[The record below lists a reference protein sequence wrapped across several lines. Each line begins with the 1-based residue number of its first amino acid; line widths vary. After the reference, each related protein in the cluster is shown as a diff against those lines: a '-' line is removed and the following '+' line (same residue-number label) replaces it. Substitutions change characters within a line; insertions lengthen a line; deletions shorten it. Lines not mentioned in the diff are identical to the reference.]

1 MTKLVDRRIRSKKI
15 ESQDTSESLD
25 QRPLRTAF
33 CLTSMPVGGAETLLL
48 QLVRNFKREL
58 ILPSIVCLKEKG
70 TLGEAIATEVSVTS
84 HWIRHKWD
92 IGIARRLAK
101 HFLSEKIDAVV
112 TVGAGDKMFWGRIAA
127 RLAGVPVVCCALHST
142 GWPDGVG
149 RLNRSLTMITDAF
162 IGVAPAHGRFL
173 VDFEKF
179 PESKVFVIPNG
190 IDTDRFT
197 TCSITRDEVRSELG
211 IPWDAPVLGIVAALR
226 PEKNHALFVQIA
238 KTLSL
243 RMPDARFVIVGDGP
257 ARPSIERRIQDLG
270 LQSRIHLVGNRND
283 IHRILPSMD
292 VFALT
297 SLNEAN
303 PVSILEA
310 LSCEVPVVASRVGSI
325 SESVLEGITGFTIDP
340 KDCHGFVNRIYQ
352 LLCEPSLAKR
362 IGEKGR
368 EHVLRH
374 GSLGNMVSGYER
386 LIHQIYNDK
395 KSNRLGRSR
404 QPIPI

>member
-1 MTKLVDRRIRSKKI
+1 
-15 ESQDTSESLD
+15 
-25 QRPLRTAF
+25 
-33 CLTSMPVGGAETLLL
+33 
-48 QLVRNFKREL
+48 
-58 ILPSIVCLKEKG
+58 
-70 TLGEAIATEVSVTS
+70 
-84 HWIRHKWD
+84 
-92 IGIARRLAK
+92 
-101 HFLSEKIDAVV
+101 
-112 TVGAGDKMFWGRIAA
+112 
-127 RLAGVPVVCCALHST
+127 
-142 GWPDGVG
+142 
-149 RLNRSLTMITDAF
+149 
-162 IGVAPAHGRFL
+162 
-173 VDFEKF
+173 
-179 PESKVFVIPNG
+179 
-190 IDTDRFT
+190 
-197 TCSITRDEVRSELG
+197 
-211 IPWDAPVLGIVAALR
+211 
-226 PEKNHALFVQIA
+226 
-238 KTLSL
+238 
-243 RMPDARFVIVGDGP
+243 MPDARFVIVGDGP

-340 KDCHGFVNRIYQ
+340 KDCDGFVNRIYQ